1 MTSSGLQTLWVVLP
15 GLGHSESKQKQRW
28 GNRGEE
34 RRGERIK
41 TIEKEQSE
49 RERFSQ
55 LICSNWGQIE
65 SLQLDNIALSH
76 ISLLRTKS
84 QLKIGRKYFD

>member
-1 MTSSGLQTLWVVLP
+1 MTSSGLQTLCLDWVTP
-15 GLGHSESKQKQRW
+15 SQNKNNAGGT
-28 GNRGEE
+28 EE

-84 QLKIGRKYFD
+84 HS